1 MRFAY
6 ISLFLLPCFCE
17 TQRFSPLTQIYAILS
32 YPMLLYF
39 TSRTLLTFCSN
50 IDYLHFGLP
59 TCPHFLGFLYKVQR
73 RRNIDTNAL
82 CSLLLLYCK
91 LNAPKRKLRQI
102 HSRKVESACPVVEAS
117 WNGMT
122 RAETRLRLSAKRT
135 SPFKSAGGVSSVDY
149 WQPICAHQLL
159 LLVVMLDAPCSEVV
173 WRVLVTHSIR
183 QFPLHLP
190 SRASPC
196 PITFQLES
204 TRLY

>member
-1 MRFAY
+1 
-6 ISLFLLPCFCE
+6 
-17 TQRFSPLTQIYAILS
+17 
-32 YPMLLYF
+32 MLLYF

-135 SPFKSAGGVSSVDY
+135 SPFKSAGG
-149 WQPICAHQLL
+149 
-159 LLVVMLDAPCSEVV
+159 
-173 WRVLVTHSIR
+173 R
-183 QFPLHLP
+183 QFSRLLAAEMCASAFIVGCNAGCTMFRGCVKSTGYSLYSPVSPSLTLP
-190 SRASPC
+190 CVTVSHHISTGVYSPVLNKRKGKLSLTKTTVSFPSSEQKC
-196 PITFQLES
+196 QGNSAFS
-204 TRLY
+204 